1 MGGNLENFPRRAIT
15 LGMRQ
20 CLGARKMLLMTRNE
34 TTAFLW
40 ANTILRIGALGTP
53 GDDYPVT
60 HARHHASLRI
70 VSDYGTAQKPKFN
83 V

>member
-1 MGGNLENFPRRAIT
+1 MFLES
-15 LGMRQ
+15 
-20 CLGARKMLLMTRNE
+20 K

-40 ANTILRIGALGTP
+40 ANTILRIAALGKP

-60 HARHHASLRI
+60 HARYHKNLRI

-83 V
+83 I